1 MANSLKIKHIPS
13 ALKDRGFGNSHYT
26 PKAVLALR
34 ALQHLINTKD
44 QPHLHH
50 SWERYT
56 AIVTEEMGRKF
67 DLFDLTNFV
76 GVRQCPGE

>member
-1 MANSLKIKHIPS
+1 MANSLKIKYIPA
-13 ALKDRGFGNSHYT
+13 ALKDRGFGSSHYT

-34 ALQHLINTKD
+34 ALQHLCATKD

-56 AIVTEEMGRKF
+56 NIVADEMGRKF
-67 DLFDLTNFV
+67 DLFDLTEFV
-76 GVRQCPGE
+76 GVQQCRGV